1 MSLNRSRSN
10 LSKKSKSKSKT
21 RKPNRGMMLNEK
33 TDVSVIEGYKA
44 ARTNLMFLG
53 GGEKCPVIAFTSSIP
68 GEGKTTTC
76 INMAITFAQAGFKTL
91 LIDADMRK
99 IQLYHYFS
107 VPAKPGLSEVLAGM
121 EEEVPVHE
129 TPYENLKLLTGG
141 TIPPNPAELLMSKKM
156 DEVLERLRGEYEYIF
171 IDTPPVLAVTD
182 AAALAPKVTGM
193 LMMARQDYTKAE
205 DIRQTLEDL
214 NRVGAKV
221 VGILFNGF
229 NAEAHSYKYK
239 GDYHYRYYETY
250 ETKR

>member
-1 MSLNRSRSN
+1 MGLNRSN
-10 LSKKSKSKSKT
+10 HKKKQKAKT
-21 RKPNRGMMLNEK
+21 RPNRGMMLSDK
-33 TDVSVIEGYKA
+33 TDFGVVEGYKA

-68 GEGKTTTC
+68 GEGKTITC

-107 VPAKPGLSEVLAGM
+107 VPAKPGLSEVLAGL
-121 EEEVPVHE
+121 EDVLPIHD
-129 TPYENLKLLTGG
+129 TPYENLKLMTGG

-156 DEVLERLRGEYEYIF
+156 DEMLETLRVDYDYIF

-182 AAALAPKVTGM
+182 AAALAPKVTG
-193 LMMARQDYTKAE
+193 LVMMSRQDYTKTE
-205 DIRQTLEDL
+205 DIRLALEDL
-214 NRVGAKV
+214 NHVGAKV

-239 GDYHYRYYETY
+239 GDYHYRYYESY
-250 ETKR
+250 EAKR

>member
-1 MSLNRSRSN
+1 MGLNRSN
-10 LSKKSKSKSKT
+10 HKKKQKAKT
-21 RKPNRGMMLNEK
+21 RPNRGMMLSDK
-33 TDVSVIEGYKA
+33 TDFDVVEGYKA

-121 EEEVPVHE
+121 EDVLPIHD
-129 TPYENLKLLTGG
+129 TPYENLKLMTGG

-156 DEVLERLRGEYEYIF
+156 DEMLETLRVDYDYIF

-193 LMMARQDYTKAE
+193 VMMSRQDYTKTE
-205 DIRQTLEDL
+205 DIRLALEDL

-239 GDYHYRYYETY
+239 GDYHYRYYESY
-250 ETKR
+250 EAKR